1 MILISKVAS
10 LGRDFE
16 RMGHQFSS
24 AKIKTTFPGW
34 DYDAGNSD
42 EENSTGPRLVRDGP
56 LTHSRGNVIDGGRR
70 DKLTGSLSP
79 SQRSKIM
86 QLLDFW
92 EEPET
97 VRKRNVSQ
105 RHDAFV
111 FSRRN

>member
-1 MILISKVAS
+1 MILISEVAS

-16 RMGHQFSS
+16 RMGHQYSP
-24 AKIKTTFPGW
+24 AKIKTTFPDW

-42 EENSTGPRLVRDGP
+42 EENSTGPRLVRDHP
-56 LTHSRGNVIDGGRR
+56 LTRSRENVIDGGRR
-70 DKLTGSLSP
+70 DKRTGSLSP
-79 SQRSKIM
+79 SQKIKIM

-97 VRKRNVSQ
+97 VRKRDVSQ

-111 FSRRN
+111 FSRRS